1 MSDRERFLAAIEA
14 DPYDLAARKVFA
26 DWLDEFGSDADA
38 EEAQVQRAWT
48 REKQDAIVWLTGFA
62 ADMTDAMRGGWAPGG
77 EMTYSGLLGVLAD
90 FLDGGDHFVFK
101 GVDTPDRAFS
111 ENEEL
116 WRNYEL
122 ATGRSLGGRT
132 PERPFGC
139 SC

>member
-14 DPYDLAARKVFA
+14 DPYDLDARKVFA

-38 EEAQVQRAWT
+38 EEAQAQRAWT
-48 REKQDAIVWLTGFA
+48 REKQDAIVWLGEFA
-62 ADMTDAMRGGWAPGG
+62 ADINRESRGGRG
-77 EMTYSGLLGVLAD
+77 ERWELDHRGLVAALGKY
-90 FLDGGDHFVFK
+90 LDTGETLFFHGF
-101 GVDTPDRAFS
+101 DTPDRAWG

-132 PERPFGC
+132 PERPFSC

>member
-14 DPYDLAARKVFA
+14 DPYDLDARKVFA

-90 FLDGGDHFVFK
+90 FLDGGDHFVFE
-101 GVDTPDRAFS
+101 GVDTPHRTWS

-132 PERPFGC
+132 PERPFSC